1 MTAGWEHEATFA
13 RRDLAAAYAWR
24 MTLHSPL
31 ALIWE
36 YAVVRRGGLWSVWRK
51 PK

>member
-31 ALIWE
+31 AWLYE
-36 YAVVRRGGLWSVWRK
+36 FAVFANGSKLEVRRK